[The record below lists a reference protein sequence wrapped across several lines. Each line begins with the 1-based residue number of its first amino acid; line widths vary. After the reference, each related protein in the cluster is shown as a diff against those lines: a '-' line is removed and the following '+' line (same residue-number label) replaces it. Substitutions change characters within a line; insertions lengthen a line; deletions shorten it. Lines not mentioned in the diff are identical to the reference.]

1 MIMNTNFSY
10 TLVDHLGT
18 VSSCRNGEQTLEV
31 NLISYNGSEPK
42 IDIRRWNR
50 QNNRML
56 KGVTLSKEEAII
68 LRNILQDVQTE
79 TE

>member
-1 MIMNTNFSY
+1 MNTNFSY

-18 VSSCRNGEQTLEV
+18 VSSYRNGEQTLEV

>member
-18 VSSCRNGEQTLEV
+18 VSSYRNGEQTLEV